1 MIPIN
6 KEYLINRLR
15 WLLIR
20 FCKFYC
26 RKVIIPKTRSYAFSF
41 GVKLIEHI
49 DSNKSLTV
57 HSQDGRRF
65 YVDLNDEMYWGLYFF
80 GLYESYATKILK
92 KIIRADDIVVDIGA
106 NFGWYTTLFGR
117 LIKRGGQV
125 HSFEPTPW
133 IFNELQKNVT
143 LNNIKSNVFL
153 NQCALGNESK
163 AIEMFVFSRLPCGH
177 ASISNLG
184 RDDYTNYKCSMRTL
198 DNYIFEKGISNVQ
211 VIKCDV
217 EGAEMLVLE
226 GAGSLLSSSHPP
238 IWLLELNTE
247 TSAYFGYQ
255 PCDLLH
261 YLHNKNDYDF
271 YRITRKNLAR
281 LSSHYDYTNGDN
293 IICAI
298 PGLHGER
305 IGNLT
310 E

>member
-1 MIPIN
+1 MVKEGSIN
-6 KEYLINRLR
+6 KLR

-26 RKVIIPKTRSYAFSF
+26 RYILIPKTRNFIFNF
-41 GVKLIEHI
+41 GVQ
-49 DSNKSLTV
+49 LTKYINSYGSFV
-57 HSQDGRRF
+57 VQSKDDRRF
-65 YVDLNDEMYWGLYFF
+65 HVDLNDEMYHSLYFY
-80 GLYESYATKILK
+80 GSYEPYVTELFK
-92 KIIRADDIVVDIGA
+92 KIIRPDDILVDVGA
-106 NFGWYTTLFGR
+106 NFGWYTTLFSR

-125 HSFEPTPW
+125 HSFEPIPW

-198 DNYIFEKGISNVQ
+198 DNYMLEKGISNVQ

-226 GAGSLLSSSHPP
+226 GADSLLSSSHPP

-247 TSAYFGYQ
+247 TSAHFGYQ

-271 YRITRKNLAR
+271 YRITSKNLAR
-281 LSSHYDYTNGDN
+281 LYSHYDYKNGDN